1 MVGSF
6 GCCVLMVILGFSI
19 RVEAWG
25 LGRVGVD
32 MTILAA
38 GTCMIIMAVTQTKW
52 RSPRFMS
59 PLLNLGQRSYEIYLT
74 HMFVVFGL
82 FQPFILAGKP
92 MRAVPALFVVV
103 VLAAAF
109 LGEVVARFYSEPM
122 NQFIR
127 KRWGD
132 ATKRTVSVAAAFQ
145 EPANPSCVR

>member
-1 MVGSF
+1 LGGFLLVA
-6 GCCVLMVILGFSI
+6 ILGFSI
-19 RVEAWG
+19 QVEAWG

-38 GTCMIIMAVTQTKW
+38 GTCMIIMAATQTKW
-52 RSPRFMS
+52 RSPGFMN

-82 FQPFILAGKP
+82 FQLFVLAGKP

-109 LGEVVARFYSEPM
+109 LGEAVARFYSEPM

-127 KRWGD
+127 KRWGH
-132 ATKRTVSVAAAFQ
+132 AVKRTVPVTAALH
-145 EPANPSCVR
+145 EPAQA